1 MITYAN
7 TKHMTKPQIDSI
19 MTRVQEVLEHY
30 IRQGWCIVYAEKAT
44 ARHAA
49 VSVAIVKEVA
59 ARRPVRDL
67 YKLMKIKR

>member
-19 MTRVQEVLEHY
+19 MTRVQEVLEYY

-49 VSVAIVKEVA
+49 VSIAIVKEVA